1 MQSRALFWRPSVWS
15 AAVDGL
21 WSVIVSVAWPL
32 TDRLSRWSPST
43 GGGNE
48 SGLRSLLLSA
58 PANTLFVTPSAYLGH
73 LTSFDMMS
81 VSVTRVYV
89 WACKC
94 GFAKTWAGKWGE
106 EINCCTALLEP
117 HTFNS
122 FPCLIWC
129 SQAAESAKQSGTRI
143 FPALHRCPSSRR
155 DLSGS
160 TEALT
165 ERQSHKLQPSA
176 LHKSFGE
183 TNQITFTTRCL
194 SMFQLHVLWLQGG
207 PHLDFPYIHV
217 IRASCSAWLGRHQLQ
232 VSLRLPLYSFKKPFS
247 GGSLR

>member
-81 VSVTRVYV
+81 VSVPRMYV
-89 WACKC
+89 CAYKC
-94 GFAKTWAGKWGE
+94 VFAETLAEKKKRK
-106 EINCCTALLEP
+106 INCCVALLEP
-117 HTFNS
+117 RTFDS

-129 SQAAESAKQSGTRI
+129 SQAVESAKQSGTRI
-143 FPALHRCPSSRR
+143 FHRCPSSRH

-165 ERQSHKLQPSA
+165 ERQSHKLRPSA

-183 TNQITFTTRCL
+183 TNQITFAPRCL
-194 SMFQLHVLWLQGG
+194 SMLQAHVLWL
-207 PHLDFPYIHV
+207 
-217 IRASCSAWLGRHQLQ
+217 CELQ
-232 VSLRLPLYSFKKPFS
+232 AGLRLAFP
-247 GGSLR
+247 